1 MFFLISLSNKFSD
14 WDKSYTVENKEVL
27 SASNLTDVSKDYL
40 CILRKEVILMMTL
53 NKDHIVLVPIWDVGH

>member
-27 SASNLTDVSKDYL
+27 SANNLTDVSKYYL

>member
-27 SASNLTDVSKDYL
+27 SANNLTDVSKDYL

-53 NKDHIVLVPIWDVGH
+53 NKDHMVLVPIWDVGH

>member
-27 SASNLTDVSKDYL
+27 SANNLTDVSKDYL

>member
-1 MFFLISLSNKFSD
+1 MFFLISLSNKLSD

-27 SASNLTDVSKDYL
+27 SANNLTDVSKDYL

-53 NKDHIVLVPIWDVGH
+53 NKDHMVLVPIWDVGH

>member
-27 SASNLTDVSKDYL
+27 SANNLTDVSKDYL

-53 NKDHIVLVPIWDVGH
+53 NKDHMVLAPIGDVGH